1 MGKVVASFKVFPEDV
16 NVNLE
21 EIKRKIEK
29 KLPPETSIHKF
40 EEEPVAFGLK
50 VIIAHIILPED
61 VGGEMDK
68 IENILGEIEGISQ
81 VQFLMVRR
89 I

>member
-29 KLPPETSIHKF
+29 KLPPEAFIHKF
-40 EEEPVAFGLK
+40 EEEPVAFGLR
-50 VIIAHIILPED
+50 VVIAHIILPED
-61 VGGEMDK
+61 VSGEMDK
-68 IENILGEIEGISQ
+68 IENILGEIEGVSQ

-89 I
+89 V